1 MEYYFQDP
9 VRTERLEGHLKM
21 GGPNA
26 AGEEIGANSL
36 YFTKDGVPWIGVMG
50 EYHYCRDEREN
61 WRMELMKMKAGGVS
75 VVSTYVFWNYHEEEE
90 GVFDFSG
97 NRDLHAFLKTARE
110 AGMEICLRPG
120 PWVNAECRNGGF
132 PDWLMEKDCRRRS
145 NDPAYLCLVERFWR
159 KLYEE
164 VRDIPLLM
172 IQIENELV
180 DDAEH
185 IAVLK
190 QLALSIGFCVPL
202 WTATGWNTWG
212 GAKLPQDE
220 VIPMFGGYPEAPWE
234 THHEKLPPSSHFFF
248 QRMRND
254 AAIGADLMV
263 KVTDDGWR
271 LPYERYPFAT
281 CEMGGGVQVGMDR
294 RPIIRPMDVYALALV
309 EVGSGSNWLGTYMY
323 HGGNHA
329 VGRKTPLNAPW
340 FTAGLTLGSV
350 KE

>member
-1 MEYYFQDP
+1 M
-9 VRTERLEGHLKM
+9 
-21 GGPNA
+21 
-26 AGEEIGANSL
+26 
-36 YFTKDGVPWIGVMG
+36 
-50 EYHYCRDEREN
+50 
-61 WRMELMKMKAGGVS
+61 
-75 VVSTYVFWNYHEEEE
+75 
-90 GVFDFSG
+90 
-97 NRDLHAFLKTARE
+97 
-110 AGMEICLRPG
+110 
-120 PWVNAECRNGGF
+120 
-132 PDWLMEKDCRRRS
+132 
-145 NDPAYLCLVERFWR
+145 
-159 KLYEE
+159 
-164 VRDIPLLM
+164 
-172 IQIENELV
+172 
-180 DDAEH
+180 
-185 IAVLK
+185 K

-294 RPIIRPMDVYALALV
+294 RTIIRPMDVYALALV

-340 FTAGLTLGSV
+340 FNAGLTLGSV